1 MLQAYADGELS
12 PAERSH
18 VQSLLVTDPQL
29 HSEIESIQSLRD
41 ALDQAGEPP
50 RTCPMEQHDFFGH
63 IFRGLQQ
70 SGSASPEALTM
81 ELVLEIQAYV
91 DGELS
96 GSDRQGVEKVLAGN
110 AAARTL
116 LAQLKK
122 TAALTLADDEV
133 LRPCPES
140 HDFYWA
146 GIHRE
151 LQTGGRDSSSSASQT
166 AAGPLKSMLQWLLN
180 PVVVPAALVFII
192 CIMVGH
198 QFERRGIYQQVQ
210 VSSAYVDQQSG
221 IAVYFVDSP
230 EFLNGAID

>member
-1 MLQAYADGELS
+1 MD
-12 PAERSH
+12 
-18 VQSLLVTDPQL
+18 
-29 HSEIESIQSLRD
+29 SIQSLRD
-41 ALDQAGEPP
+41 LFDQAGEPS
-50 RTCPMEQHDFFGH
+50 RTCPVEHHDFFGH

-70 SGSASPEALTM
+70 SGKASPGALTM
-81 ELVLEIQAYV
+81 EQVFEIQAYA

-96 GSDRQGVEKVLAGN
+96 GSDRRKVEKLLAGN

-116 LAQLKK
+116 LAQLKN
-122 TAALTLADDEV
+122 TAALTPGSDEV
-133 LRPCPES
+133 LRSCPES

-151 LQTGGRDSSSSASQT
+151 LQAGGRDSSSPATQT